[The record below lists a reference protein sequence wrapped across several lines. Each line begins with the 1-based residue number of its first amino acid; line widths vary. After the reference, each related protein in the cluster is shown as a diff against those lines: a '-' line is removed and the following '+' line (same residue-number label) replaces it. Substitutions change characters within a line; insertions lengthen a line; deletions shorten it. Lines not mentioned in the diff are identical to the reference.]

1 MRLAQAGRRN
11 RRLGAHPAAH
21 PQRFRVVADDGD
33 RHPRAEGTTEE
44 SMILTLESLPRYCTE
59 EGDCLIWNQSCNSGG
74 KPQARLDGKGW
85 LVQRYVYFV
94 LKERPIDAKLRLT
107 TRCGHRMCVSPDC
120 IVASSYGAILKRA
133 YAKGNRS
140 TALEYTKR
148 VVYLEDEVGG
158 IASSESIEFF
168 SDNYSWSTLPT
179 SKQFAQKDGYRFFM
193 EKEIYEQ
200 STVVSDCMLGR
211 IKDEEILFEEINASI
226 IDGINEIKN

>member
-1 MRLAQAGRRN
+1 
-11 RRLGAHPAAH
+11 
-21 PQRFRVVADDGD
+21 
-33 RHPRAEGTTEE
+33 
-44 SMILTLESLPRYCTE
+44 MILTLESLPRYCTE

-148 VVYLEDEVGG
+148 VASLVKQGRTKLSYELAQEIRASDESGAS
-158 IASSESIEFF
+158 IARRLGM
-168 SDNYSWSTLPT
+168 N
-179 SKQFAQKDGYRFFM
+179 AG
-193 EKEIYEQ
+193 
-200 STVVSDCMLGR
+200 TVNR
-211 IKDEEILFEEINASI
+211 IKSGHYWRQPCTDVFTWRP
-226 IDGINEIKN
+226 K